1 MRIGF
6 FDSGIG
12 GISVLAEALS
22 LLPDQE
28 YIYCAD
34 TENAPYGVRETDEIA
49 RFAEDNAR
57 FLLEK
62 HVDAIVV
69 ACNTAT
75 AAAIGRLREISP
87 VPVVGMEPAVKPAV
101 EIAVKTT
108 GMTDK
113 AAAVDTPTATGA
125 ESGRVLVTATPL
137 TLREAKLKDLIQRVD
152 LYHRVD
158 LLPLPGLV
166 PLAERGD
173 FDSDEVRTYLDSAF
187 SDVNPSRYAALVM
200 GCTHFVFFAPSF
212 SEIMGK
218 NTLLVDGNEGTV
230 RRLADVLGLMTAER
244 RSDPC
249 AEDVFSGVSWYES
262 GAAVRDVEKIARYR
276 TLCGRIAD
284 LRGIGA

>member
-34 TENAPYGVRETDEIA
+34 TANAPYGVKKTDEIA
-49 RFAEDNAR
+49 RYAEENAG
-57 FLLEK
+57 FLLDK
-62 HVDAIVV
+62 GVDAIVV

-75 AAAIGRLREISP
+75 AAAIKRLREISP

-101 EIAVKTT
+101 EIT
-108 GMTDK
+108 GSSPE
-113 AAAVDTPTATGA
+113 VPG
-125 ESGRVLVTATPL
+125 GRVLVTATPL
-137 TLREAKLKDLIQRVD
+137 TLREAKLKDLIRRVD
-152 LYHRVD
+152 LFHRVD

-166 PLAERGD
+166 PLAEGGD
-173 FDSDEVRTYLDSAF
+173 FDSGEVKAYLDTAF
-187 SDVNPSRYAALVM
+187 SDVDPSRYAALVM
-200 GCTHFVFFAPSF
+200 GCTHFIFFAPAF

-218 NTLLVDGNEGTV
+218 DTLLVDGNEGTV
-230 RRLADVLGLMTAER
+230 RRLADVLGLATAEK

-249 AEDVFSGVSWYES
+249 AEDIFSRVSWYES
-262 GAAVRDVEKIARYR
+262 GAAVTDEGKISRYR
-276 TLCGRIAD
+276 ALCGRIAAI
-284 LRGIGA
+284 RGSRA